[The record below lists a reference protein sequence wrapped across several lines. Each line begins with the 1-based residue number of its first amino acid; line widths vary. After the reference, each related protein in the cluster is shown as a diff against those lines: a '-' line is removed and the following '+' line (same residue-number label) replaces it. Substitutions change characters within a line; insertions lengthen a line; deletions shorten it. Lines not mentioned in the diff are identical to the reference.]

1 MVFFACSGTLCAFT
15 ETGTHSNDALEKL
28 YAQLASKQ
36 HEVNALR
43 QERSTCE
50 VVANMPDVSPED
62 KAKAALVLQ
71 KFPEQ
76 LTIKEAEM
84 NSIQSEINRQ
94 LKTRTEDVL
103 KNGGDASKI
112 SDIIDL
118 YDAQGNPSEYELH
131 LANTD
136 APQAAGEAQN

>member
-1 MVFFACSGTLCAFT
+1 MVFFACSGTLLALS
-15 ETGTHSNDALEKL
+15 ETGAHSNDALEKL

-36 HEVNALR
+36 HEISALR

-50 VVANMPDVSPED
+50 VAANMPDVSPED
-62 KAKAALVLQ
+62 KAKAALLLQ

-76 LTIKEAEM
+76 MMIKEAEM

-94 LKTRTEDVL
+94 LNIPNAHVL
-103 KNGGDASKI
+103 QNDGDASQL
-112 SDIIDL
+112 SHIIDL

-131 LANTD
+131 LVNDNVPPVPAD
-136 APQAAGEAQN
+136 AQN